1 MRPAGR
7 IEEVFCPKCKRYV
20 GTFEKCPYCH
30 AKVPKRLSFRLLKWG
45 GLTIA
50 VLGILFLYVDV
61 RGPHIL
67 VKSPYQLRVS
77 DLYLENSA
85 TMNMAQVIMTGK
97 ATFVK
102 YYEDTRFL
110 GMFIT
115 DLENENADVFI
126 RAYDATTL
134 TLLAMENQRLAE
146 NSPTPKYPAVGD
158 IVTLRGNLRVRAS
171 GEFIGEFRM
180 LILQYPEG
188 VLEINRPA
196 ATTVTI
202 KQVVDNMDNFSLY
215 QRLQVEGKIIS
226 TSDLG
231 WARVYNLYDMNS
243 GAEMSLMLSNVLN
256 YFGTPVQLNIGDLIR
271 VKGAIQSYYGAP
283 QLWVASWD
291 DLAVIG

>member
-30 AKVPKRLSFRLLKWG
+30 AKIPKRLSFRLLKWG
-45 GLTIA
+45 GLAIA
-50 VLGILFLYVDV
+50 ILGILFLYVDV

-67 VKSPYQLRVS
+67 VKAPYQLRIG
-77 DLYLENSA
+77 DLYLDNSA

-146 NSPTPKYPAVGD
+146 NSSTPKYPAVGD

-196 ATTVTI
+196 ATPVSI
-202 KQVVDNMDNFSLY
+202 KEAVDNMNNFSLY
-215 QRLQVEGKIIS
+215 QRLQVEGKVIS

-231 WARVYNLYDMNS
+231 WAKVVTLYDMGS
-243 GAEMSLMLSNVLN
+243 GAELGLMLPSVLN
-256 YFGTPVQLNIGDLIR
+256 YFGTPLQTNIGDLIR
-271 VKGAIQSYYGAP
+271 ARGAIQSYYGTP